1 MHAHE
6 TIAPINRRAFLR
18 NGSLFLLAAS
28 CSEKLWAADE
38 ARPKLR
44 VGLVTDLH
52 YADKPAGGTRY
63 YRETLAKF
71 TAAAEQFAKD
81 KPEVYVHLGDLI
93 DSGDSVAAELAFVK
107 RMNEPFLALQG
118 PKYYV
123 LGNHCVER
131 LTKTEF
137 LDGVGQ
143 QKSFYSF
150 DVGNTHFVALDA
162 CFTSDGKP
170 YGRNNSKWDDSN
182 IPASELEW
190 LEADLKNASKPVIV
204 LAHQRLDVIR
214 QMSVKNAADVR
225 KLLEASGKVR
235 AVFQGHSHQ
244 NDLQEIGGIH
254 YCTLRAMVEGSG
266 PENNGYSL
274 LDVFDDGTLRVS
286 GFAKQSNYRWPT

>member
-1 MHAHE
+1 MHANE
-6 TIAPINRRAFLR
+6 PIAPISRRAFLR
-18 NGSLFLLAAS
+18 NGSLFLLASS
-28 CSEKLWAADE
+28 CTGKLWAADE

-52 YADKPAGGTRY
+52 YADKPSSGTRY

-81 KPEVYVHLGDLI
+81 KPDLFVHLGDLI

-107 RMNEPFLALQG
+107 RMNEPFQALQG

-150 DVGNTHFVALDA
+150 NVGNTHFVVLDA

-182 IPASELEW
+182 IPASQLEW
-190 LEADLKNASKPVIV
+190 LEADLKSASKPVIV
-204 LAHQRLDVIR
+204 FAHQRLDVD
-214 QMSVKNAADVR
+214 STDVGEKR
-225 KLLEASGKVR
+225 RRRSQVARNFRESSRGASRAQPPKRPAGNRRHPLLHVAGDGR
-235 AVFQGHSHQ
+235 R
-244 NDLQEIGGIH
+244 L
-254 YCTLRAMVEGSG
+254 G
-266 PENNGYSL
+266 P
-274 LDVFDDGTLRVS
+274 
-286 GFAKQSNYRWPT
+286 